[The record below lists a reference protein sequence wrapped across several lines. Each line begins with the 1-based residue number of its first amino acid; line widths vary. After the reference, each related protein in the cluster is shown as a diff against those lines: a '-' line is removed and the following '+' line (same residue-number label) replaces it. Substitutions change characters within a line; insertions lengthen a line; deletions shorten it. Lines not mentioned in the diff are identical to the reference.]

1 MSFVVTVYVPEGI
14 VMASDSRQFITVE
27 AKSEKGKTTS
37 KVETV
42 SSDWAYKT
50 FFLERAQVGINAF
63 GQAHL
68 GKISVE
74 SHVRRFDEE
83 VIDDSDDVVSVADKI
98 VDFFSDRF
106 PGVDT
111 AFHVAGFRT
120 EGRIS
125 IPYVYYCHVGR
136 EEARRNNVKPGTDQV
151 VYGATWGG
159 QIDVISRLVKP
170 HRILGP
176 DNKPQ
181 AVKRAPIIWDAM
193 NLQDAVDFAI
203 YAIRTTIDTMRFEAR
218 LKNVGGS
225 IDVLLVTPS
234 GARWVQRKKL
244 RGETPSV

>member
-14 VMASDSRQFITVE
+14 VMASDSRQFVTVE
-27 AKSEKGKTTS
+27 ARNDKGEITS

-42 SSDWAYKT
+42 SSDRAYKT
-50 FFLERAQVGINAF
+50 FFLERAQVGISAF

-68 GKISVE
+68 GNISVE

-83 VIDDSDDVVSVADKI
+83 AIEDGDDVVAIADKI
-98 VDFFSDRF
+98 VEFFSNRF
-106 PGVDT
+106 PGADT

-125 IPYVYYCHVGR
+125 IPYIYYCHVGR
-136 EEARRNNVKPGTDQV
+136 KEVRRNNIKPGTDLV

-159 QIDVISRLVKP
+159 QADVISRLLKP
-170 HRILGP
+170 HQILGP
-176 DNKPQ
+176 GNKPQ
-181 AVKRAPIIWDAM
+181 AVTPVPIIWDVM

-218 LKNVGGS
+218 PKNVGGP
-225 IDVLLVTPS
+225 IDVLVLTPG
-234 GARWVQRKKL
+234 GARWIQRKEL
-244 RGETPSV
+244 QGETR

>member
-27 AKSEKGKTTS
+27 ARNDKGEITS

-50 FFLERAQVGINAF
+50 FFLKQARVGVSAF

-68 GKISVE
+68 GNISVE

-83 VIDDSDDVVSVADKI
+83 AIENGDDVVTVADKI
-98 VDFFSDRF
+98 VRFFSDRF
-106 PGVDT
+106 PGADT

-136 EEARRNNVKPGTDQV
+136 GEVRRNNVKPGTDQV

-159 QIDVISRLVKP
+159 QADVISRLLKP
-170 HRILGP
+170 HQILGP

-181 AVKRAPIIWDAM
+181 AATPVPIIWDVM

-218 LKNVGGS
+218 PKNVGGS
-225 IDVLLVTPS
+225 IDVLVLTPG
-234 GARWVQRKKL
+234 GARWIQRKEL
-244 RGETPSV
+244 QGEPR